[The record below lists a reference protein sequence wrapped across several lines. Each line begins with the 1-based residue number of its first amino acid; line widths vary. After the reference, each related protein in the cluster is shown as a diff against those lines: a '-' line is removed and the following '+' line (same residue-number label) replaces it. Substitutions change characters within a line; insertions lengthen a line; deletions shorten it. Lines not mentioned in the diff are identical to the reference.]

1 MAKDFSKMSSD
12 IMKYIGGVDNVIDIA
27 HCATRLRFRLKDVD
41 VVNRT
46 MLEQT
51 EGVIK
56 TLESGGQFQ
65 IVIGNKVSLV
75 YEEILKNNKNLTLGQ
90 EDNNS
95 ENNKNVFDAFIAT
108 VAAIFT
114 PVLMVMCGSGVLK
127 GILAIAVSAGMS
139 TDSGTYIVLYA
150 AADAFFVFMPFLLA
164 FSSAKRFGANQ
175 FLAVTLAGSLVY
187 PNIITAINNEVALT
201 FLGIPLVL
209 LNYHSTVLPII
220 VAVFVLSKLEKILK
234 RIIPEAVYSFMMPC
248 IALAVMTPLSLLVIG
263 PVLTTAANGLAA
275 AYEMIA
281 DIPILAGIIVGAFWE
296 VLVIFG
302 VHWTFVPIM
311 LNNVSLYGADSLS
324 SLVAPAIFSQAGAAL
339 GVFLKTKKQDIKSL
353 AGSAALSGIFG
364 ITEPAIY
371 GVTLKY
377 KKPFYAAMLSGAV
390 GAVIAAFSGAAG
402 IGAPIPGLLTLP
414 CWVGNGF
421 IMFLV
426 ACLVAFVGAT
436 ILTYL
441 VGYKDENIVENTV
454 GADETVIKEKDEKE
468 LKKSVQTEKA
478 IYSPLKGKMI
488 PLSEVTDEVFS
499 SGALGQGV
507 AVIPENSEV
516 YAPVDGEV
524 ILVADTKHALAFKSD
539 NGIEVMIHMGLDTVK
554 LDGKYFDIKVKVGE
568 KVKKGNCIAKVDFEK
583 IKEAGYPVV
592 TPVLILNSDDF
603 TEIQAESP
611 KSVTERNIL
620 LTCKL

>member
-27 HCATRLRFRLKDVD
+27 HCATRLRFRLKNSDI
-41 VVNRT
+41 VNRA

-90 EDNNS
+90 EDKYS
-95 ENNKNVFDAFIAT
+95 EKNKNVFDAFIAT

-187 PNIITAINNEVALT
+187 PNIITAINNEVTLT

-220 VAVFVLSKLEKILK
+220 VAVFVLSKLEKMLK

-263 PVLTTAANGLAA
+263 PVLTTAANGLAT

-311 LNNVSLYGADSLS
+311 LNNVSLYGADTLS

-339 GVFLKTKKQDIKSL
+339 GVFLKTKKQDVKSL
-353 AGSAALSGIFG
+353 AGSAALSGVFG

-390 GAVIAAFSGAAG
+390 GAVIAAFSKAAG

-436 ILTYL
+436 VLTYL
-441 VGYKDENIVENTV
+441 IGYKDENIVNDSSTNAEEIMIN
-454 GADETVIKEKDEKE
+454 KKE
-468 LKKSVQTEKA
+468 LNKSIQTEKT
-478 IYSPLKGKMI
+478 IYSPLRGKMI
-488 PLSEVTDEVFS
+488 PLNEVADEVFS

-507 AVIPENSEV
+507 AVIPETSEV

-524 ILVADTKHALAFKSD
+524 VLVADTKHALAFNSN
-539 NGIEVMIHMGLDTVK
+539 NGMEVMIHMGLDTVK

-568 KVKKGNCIAKVDFEK
+568 KVKKGDLIARVDFEK
-583 IKEAGYPVV
+583 IKEEGYPIV
-592 TPVLILNSDDF
+592 TPVLVLNSDSF

-611 KSVTERNIL
+611 KFVTEKDKL
-620 LTCKL
+620 LTCK

>member
-27 HCATRLRFRLKDVD
+27 HCATRLRFRLKNSDI
-41 VVNRT
+41 VNRA

-90 EDNNS
+90 EDKDS
-95 ENNKNVFDAFIAT
+95 EKNKNVFDAFIAT

-187 PNIITAINNEVALT
+187 PNIITAINNEVTLT

-220 VAVFVLSKLEKILK
+220 VAVFVLSKLEKMLK

-263 PVLTTAANGLAA
+263 PVLTTAANGLAT

-311 LNNVSLYGADSLS
+311 LNNVSLYGADTLS

-339 GVFLKTKKQDIKSL
+339 GVFLKTKKQDVKSL
-353 AGSAALSGIFG
+353 AGSAALSGVFG

-390 GAVIAAFSGAAG
+390 GAVIAAFSKAAG

-436 ILTYL
+436 VLTYL
-441 VGYKDENIVENTV
+441 IGYKDENIVNDSSTNAEEIMIN
-454 GADETVIKEKDEKE
+454 KKE
-468 LKKSVQTEKA
+468 LNKSIQTEKT
-478 IYSPLKGKMI
+478 IYSPLRGKMI
-488 PLSEVTDEVFS
+488 PLNEVADEVFS

-507 AVIPENSEV
+507 AVIPETSEV

-524 ILVADTKHALAFKSD
+524 VLVADTKHALAFNSN
-539 NGIEVMIHMGLDTVK
+539 NGMEVMIHMGLDTVK

-568 KVKKGNCIAKVDFEK
+568 KVKKGDLIARVDFEK
-583 IKEAGYPVV
+583 IKEEGYPIV
-592 TPVLILNSDDF
+592 TPVLVLNSDSF

-611 KSVTERNIL
+611 KFVTEKDKL
-620 LTCKL
+620 LTCK

>member
-27 HCATRLRFRLKDVD
+27 HCATRLRFRLKNSDI
-41 VVNRT
+41 VNRA

-90 EDNNS
+90 EDKDS
-95 ENNKNVFDAFIAT
+95 EKNKNVFDAFIAT

-220 VAVFVLSKLEKILK
+220 VAVFVLSKLEKMLK

-263 PVLTTAANGLAA
+263 PVLTTVANGLAT

-311 LNNVSLYGADSLS
+311 LNNVSLYGADTLS

-339 GVFLKTKKQDIKSL
+339 GVFLKTKKQDVKSL
-353 AGSAALSGIFG
+353 AGSAALSGVFG

-390 GAVIAAFSGAAG
+390 GAVIAAFSKAAG

-436 ILTYL
+436 VLTYL
-441 VGYKDENIVENTV
+441 IGYKDENIVNDSSTNAEEIMIN
-454 GADETVIKEKDEKE
+454 KKE
-468 LKKSVQTEKA
+468 LNKSIQTEKT
-478 IYSPLKGKMI
+478 IYSPLRGKMI
-488 PLSEVTDEVFS
+488 PLNEVADEVFS

-507 AVIPENSEV
+507 AVIPETSEV

-524 ILVADTKHALAFKSD
+524 VLVADTKHALAFNSN
-539 NGIEVMIHMGLDTVK
+539 NGMEVMIHMGLDTVK

-568 KVKKGNCIAKVDFEK
+568 KVKKGDLIARVDFEK
-583 IKEAGYPVV
+583 IKEEGYPIV
-592 TPVLILNSDDF
+592 TPVLVLNSDSF

-611 KSVTERNIL
+611 KFVTEKDKL
-620 LTCKL
+620 LTCK

>member
-27 HCATRLRFRLKDVD
+27 HCATRLRFRLKNSDI
-41 VVNRT
+41 VNRT

-90 EDNNS
+90 EDKDS
-95 ENNKNVFDAFIAT
+95 EKNKNVFDAFIAT

-187 PNIITAINNEVALT
+187 PNIITAINNEVTLT

-220 VAVFVLSKLEKILK
+220 VAVFVLSKLEKMLK

-263 PVLTTAANGLAA
+263 PVLTTAANGLAT

-281 DIPILAGIIVGAFWE
+281 DIPILAGIIVGEFWE

-311 LNNVSLYGADSLS
+311 LNNVSLYGADTLS

-339 GVFLKTKKQDIKSL
+339 GVFLKTKKQDVKSL
-353 AGSAALSGIFG
+353 AGSAALSGVFG

-390 GAVIAAFSGAAG
+390 GAVIAAFSKAAG

-436 ILTYL
+436 VLTYL
-441 VGYKDENIVENTV
+441 IGYKDENIVNDSSTNAEEIMIN
-454 GADETVIKEKDEKE
+454 KKE
-468 LKKSVQTEKA
+468 LNKSIQTEKT
-478 IYSPLKGKMI
+478 IYSPLRGKMI
-488 PLSEVTDEVFS
+488 PLNEVADEVFS

-507 AVIPENSEV
+507 AVIPETSEV
-516 YAPVDGEV
+516 YAPVDGEIV
-524 ILVADTKHALAFKSD
+524 LVADTKHALAFNSN
-539 NGIEVMIHMGLDTVK
+539 NGMEVMIHMGLDTVK

-568 KVKKGNCIAKVDFEK
+568 KVKKGDLIARVDFEK
-583 IKEAGYPVV
+583 IKEEGYPIV
-592 TPVLILNSDDF
+592 TPVLVLNSDSF

-611 KSVTERNIL
+611 KFVTEKDKL
-620 LTCKL
+620 LTCK

>member
-12 IMKYIGGVDNVIDIA
+12 IMKYIGGADNVIDIA
-27 HCATRLRFRLKDVD
+27 HCATRLRFRLKNSDI
-41 VVNRT
+41 VNRT

-90 EDNNS
+90 EDKDS
-95 ENNKNVFDAFIAT
+95 EKNKNVFDAFIAT

-187 PNIITAINNEVALT
+187 PNIITAINNEVTLT

-220 VAVFVLSKLEKILK
+220 VAVFVLSKLEKMLK

-263 PVLTTAANGLAA
+263 PVLTTAANGLAT

-311 LNNVSLYGADSLS
+311 LNNVSLYGADTLS

-339 GVFLKTKKQDIKSL
+339 GVFLKTKKQDVKSL
-353 AGSAALSGIFG
+353 AGSAALSGVFG

-377 KKPFYAAMLSGAV
+377 KKPL
-390 GAVIAAFSGAAG
+390 
-402 IGAPIPGLLTLP
+402 
-414 CWVGNGF
+414 
-421 IMFLV
+421 
-426 ACLVAFVGAT
+426 
-436 ILTYL
+436 
-441 VGYKDENIVENTV
+441 DR
-454 GADETVIKEKDEKE
+454 
-468 LKKSVQTEKA
+468 KSV
-478 IYSPLKGKMI
+478 
-488 PLSEVTDEVFS
+488 V
-499 SGALGQGV
+499 
-507 AVIPENSEV
+507 
-516 YAPVDGEV
+516 
-524 ILVADTKHALAFKSD
+524 
-539 NGIEVMIHMGLDTVK
+539 
-554 LDGKYFDIKVKVGE
+554 
-568 KVKKGNCIAKVDFEK
+568 
-583 IKEAGYPVV
+583 
-592 TPVLILNSDDF
+592 
-603 TEIQAESP
+603 
-611 KSVTERNIL
+611 
-620 LTCKL
+620 

>member
-12 IMKYIGGVDNVIDIA
+12 IMKYIRGVDNVRDIA
-27 HCATRLRFRLKDVD
+27 HCATRLRFRLKNSDI
-41 VVNRT
+41 VNRT

-90 EDNNS
+90 EDKDS
-95 ENNKNVFDAFIAT
+95 EKNKNVFDAFIAT

-187 PNIITAINNEVALT
+187 PNIITAINNEVTLT

-220 VAVFVLSKLEKILK
+220 VAVFVLSKLEKMLK

-263 PVLTTAANGLAA
+263 PVLTTAANGLAT

-311 LNNVSLYGADSLS
+311 LNNVSLYGADTLS

-339 GVFLKTKKQDIKSL
+339 GVFLKTKKQDVKSL
-353 AGSAALSGIFG
+353 AGSAALSGVFG

-390 GAVIAAFSGAAG
+390 GAVIAAFSKAAG

-436 ILTYL
+436 VLTYL
-441 VGYKDENIVENTV
+441 IGYKDENIVNDSSTNAEEIMIN
-454 GADETVIKEKDEKE
+454 KKE
-468 LKKSVQTEKA
+468 LNKSIQTEKT
-478 IYSPLKGKMI
+478 IYSPLRGKMI
-488 PLSEVTDEVFS
+488 PLNEVADEVFS

-507 AVIPENSEV
+507 AVIPETSEV

-524 ILVADTKHALAFKSD
+524 VLVADTKHALAFNSN
-539 NGIEVMIHMGLDTVK
+539 NGMEVMIHMGLDTVK

-568 KVKKGNCIAKVDFEK
+568 KVKKGDLIARVDFEK
-583 IKEAGYPVV
+583 IKEEGYPIV
-592 TPVLILNSDDF
+592 TPVLVLNSDSF

-611 KSVTERNIL
+611 KFVTEKDKL
-620 LTCKL
+620 LTCK

>member
-1 MAKDFSKMSSD
+1 MAKDLSKMASE
-12 IMKYIGGVDNVIDIA
+12 IMKYIGGPDNVIDVA
-27 HCATRLRFRLKDVD
+27 HCATRLRFRLKNTDMVD
-41 VVNRT
+41 SVQ
-46 MLEQT
+46 LERT

-75 YEEILKNNKNLTLGQ
+75 YEEILKSHKNLATGQ
-90 EDNNS
+90 ENTGS
-95 ENNKNVFDAFIAT
+95 EEHKNIFDAFIAT

-127 GILAIAVSAGMS
+127 GILAIAVSVGMS
-139 TDSGTYIVLYA
+139 TDSGTYLVLYA

-187 PNIITAINNEVALT
+187 PNLITAIGSGAELT

-209 LNYHSTVLPII
+209 LNYHGTVLPVII
-220 VAVFVLSKLEKILK
+220 SVFVLSKVEKLLK

-248 IALAVMTPLSLLVIG
+248 VALVIMTPLSLLVIG
-263 PVLTTAANGLAA
+263 PVLTTVANGLAA

-281 DIPILAGIIVGAFWE
+281 DVPVVAGIIVGAFWE
-296 VLVIFG
+296 VLVVFG

-339 GVFLKTKKQDIKSL
+339 GVFLKTRKQEVKSV
-353 AGSAALSGIFG
+353 AGPAALSGIFG

-377 KKPFYAAMLSGAV
+377 KKPFYMAMFSGAV

-414 CWVGNGF
+414 CWAGKGF
-421 IMFLV
+421 VMFLV
-426 ACLVAFVGAT
+426 ACLVAFVGAA
-436 ILTYL
+436 ILTWTI
-441 VGYKDENIVENTV
+441 GYKDEDPAEETSTEQTV
-454 GADETVIKEKDEKE
+454 GEKEVVASPLTGKVVPLTEVKDEAFSGE
-468 LKKSVQTEKA
+468 L
-478 IYSPLKGKMI
+478 LGK
-488 PLSEVTDEVFS
+488 
-499 SGALGQGV
+499 GV
-507 AVIPENSEV
+507 AIDPTEGTVV
-516 YAPVDGEV
+516 APCDGTV
-524 ILVADTKHALAFKSD
+524 TVLFPTKHAI
-539 NGIEVMIHMGLDTVK
+539 GIVTEHGAKLLIHLGLDTVK
-554 LDGKYFDIKVKVGE
+554 LEGEYFTAHIAQGD
-568 KVKKGNCIAKVDFEK
+568 KVKKGQLMVTVDLEAVK
-583 IKEAGYPVV
+583 AAGYSMV
-592 TPVLILNSDDF
+592 TPIIVTNTPDYLDIVAMSS
-603 TEIQAESP
+603 T
-611 KSVTERNIL
+611 SVNKEEEL
-620 LTCKL
+620 LTLIN

>member
-27 HCATRLRFRLKDVD
+27 HCATRLRFRLKNSDI
-41 VVNRT
+41 VNRA

-90 EDNNS
+90 EDKDS
-95 ENNKNVFDAFIAT
+95 EKNKNVFDAFIAT

-187 PNIITAINNEVALT
+187 PNIITAINNEVTLT

-220 VAVFVLSKLEKILK
+220 VAVFVLSKLEKMLK

-263 PVLTTAANGLAA
+263 PVLTTAANGLAT

-311 LNNVSLYGADSLS
+311 LNNVSLYGADTLS

-339 GVFLKTKKQDIKSL
+339 GVFLKTKKQDVKSL
-353 AGSAALSGIFG
+353 AGSAALSGVFG

-390 GAVIAAFSGAAG
+390 GAVIAAFSKAAG

-436 ILTYL
+436 VLTYL
-441 VGYKDENIVENTV
+441 IGYKDENIVDDSSANAE
-454 GADETVIKEKDEKE
+454 ETMINKKE
-468 LKKSVQTEKA
+468 LNESIQTEKT
-478 IYSPLKGKMI
+478 IYSPLRGKMI
-488 PLSEVTDEVFS
+488 PLNEVADEVFS

-507 AVIPENSEV
+507 AVIPETSEV

-524 ILVADTKHALAFKSD
+524 VLVADTKHALAFNSN
-539 NGIEVMIHMGLDTVK
+539 NGMEVMIHMGLDTVK

-568 KVKKGNCIAKVDFEK
+568 KMKNVYLKSGYGYAVRYFGIVKLGFISRSFQIC
-583 IKEAGYPVV
+583 VV
-592 TPVLILNSDDF
+592 RKFLELIH
-603 TEIQAESP
+603 T
-611 KSVTERNIL
+611 V
-620 LTCKL
+620 

>member
-27 HCATRLRFRLKDVD
+27 HCATRLRFRLKNSDI
-41 VVNRT
+41 VNRT

-90 EDNNS
+90 EDKDS
-95 ENNKNVFDAFIAT
+95 EKNKNVFDAFIAT

-187 PNIITAINNEVALT
+187 PNIITAINNEVTLT

-220 VAVFVLSKLEKILK
+220 VAVFVLSKLEKMLK

-263 PVLTTAANGLAA
+263 PVLTTAANGLAT

-311 LNNVSLYGADSLS
+311 LNNVSLYGADTLS

-339 GVFLKTKKQDIKSL
+339 GVFLKTKKQDVKSL
-353 AGSAALSGIFG
+353 AGSAALSGVFG

-390 GAVIAAFSGAAG
+390 GAVIAAFSKAAG

-436 ILTYL
+436 VLTYL
-441 VGYKDENIVENTV
+441 IGYKDENIVNDSSTNAEEIMIN
-454 GADETVIKEKDEKE
+454 KKE
-468 LKKSVQTEKA
+468 LNKSIQTEKT
-478 IYSPLKGKMI
+478 IYSPLRGKMI
-488 PLSEVTDEVFS
+488 PLNEVADEVFS

-507 AVIPENSEV
+507 AVIPETSEV

-524 ILVADTKHALAFKSD
+524 VLVADTKHALAFNSN
-539 NGIEVMIHMGLDTVK
+539 NGMEVMIHMGLDTVK

-568 KVKKGNCIAKVDFEK
+568 KVKKGDLIADR
-583 IKEAGYPVV
+583 
-592 TPVLILNSDDF
+592 
-603 TEIQAESP
+603 
-611 KSVTERNIL
+611 KSVV
-620 LTCKL
+620 

>member
-41 VVNRT
+41 TVNRT

-90 EDNNS
+90 EDKDS
-95 ENNKNVFDAFIAT
+95 EKNKNVFDAFIAT

-234 RIIPEAVYSFMMPC
+234 KIIPEAVYSFMMPC

-263 PVLTTAANGLAA
+263 PVLTTVANGLAA

-311 LNNVSLYGADSLS
+311 LNNVSLYGADTLS

-339 GVFLKTKKQDIKSL
+339 GVFLKTKKQDVKSL
-353 AGSAALSGIFG
+353 AGSAALSGVFG

-390 GAVIAAFSGAAG
+390 GAVIAAFSKAAG

-436 ILTYL
+436 VLTYL
-441 VGYKDENIVENTV
+441 IGYKDENIVDDSSANAE
-454 GADETVIKEKDEKE
+454 ETMINKKE
-468 LKKSVQTEKA
+468 LNESIQTEKT
-478 IYSPLKGKMI
+478 IYSPLRGKMI
-488 PLSEVTDEVFS
+488 PLNEVADEVFS

-524 ILVADTKHALAFKSD
+524 VLVADTKHALAFKSE

-611 KSVTERNIL
+611 KSVTEKDKL
-620 LTCKL
+620 LTCK

>member
-1 MAKDFSKMSSD
+1 MAKDFSKMASE
-12 IMKYIGGVDNVIDIA
+12 IMKYIGGPDNVIDVA
-27 HCATRLRFRLKDVD
+27 HCATRLRFRLKNTDMVD
-41 VVNRT
+41 SVQ
-46 MLEQT
+46 LERT

-75 YEEILKNNKNLTLGQ
+75 YEEILKSHKNLATGQ
-90 EDNNS
+90 ENTGS
-95 ENNKNVFDAFIAT
+95 EEHKNIFDAFIAT

-127 GILAIAVSAGMS
+127 GILAIAVSVGMS
-139 TDSGTYIVLYA
+139 TDSGTYLVLYA

-187 PNIITAINNEVALT
+187 PNLITAIGSGAELT
-201 FLGIPLVL
+201 FMGIPLVL
-209 LNYHSTVLPII
+209 LNYHGTVLPVII
-220 VAVFVLSKLEKILK
+220 SVFVLSKVEKLLK

-248 IALAVMTPLSLLVIG
+248 VALVIMTPLSLLVIG

-281 DIPILAGIIVGAFWE
+281 DVPVVAGIIVGAFWE

-324 SLVAPAIFSQAGAAL
+324 SLVAPAIFSQAGAAF
-339 GVFLKTKKQDIKSL
+339 GVFLKTRKQEVKSV
-353 AGSAALSGIFG
+353 AGPAALSGIFG

-377 KKPFYAAMLSGAV
+377 KKPFYMAMFSGAV

-414 CWVGNGF
+414 CWAGKGF
-421 IMFLV
+421 VMFLV
-426 ACLVAFVGAT
+426 ACLVAFVGAA
-436 ILTYL
+436 ILTWTI
-441 VGYKDENIVENTV
+441 GYKDEDPAEKTSTEQTV
-454 GADETVIKEKDEKE
+454 GEKD
-468 LKKSVQTEKA
+468 V
-478 IYSPLKGKMI
+478 YSPLKGKMI
-488 PLSEVTDEVFS
+488 LLGEVEDEVFS

-507 AVIPENSEV
+507 AVIPEAPEV

-524 ILVADTKHALAFKSD
+524 VMVADTKHAVGFASND
-539 NGIEVMIHMGLDTVK
+539 GVEVMIHMGLDTVK
-554 LDGKYFDIKVKVGE
+554 LEGKYFDIKVKQGD
-568 KVKKGNCIAKVDFEK
+568 KVKRGDLIAIVDFQK
-583 IKEAGYPVV
+583 IKEAGYTVV
-592 TPVLILNSDDF
+592 TPVLILNSDSF
-603 TEIQAESP
+603 TEVKEEIP
-611 KSVTERNIL
+611 KLVTEKDKIGRAHV
-620 LTCKL
+620 

>member
-41 VVNRT
+41 AVNRT

-90 EDNNS
+90 EDKDS
-95 ENNKNVFDAFIAT
+95 EKNKNVFDAFIAT

-234 RIIPEAVYSFMMPC
+234 KIIPEAVYSFMMPC

-263 PVLTTAANGLAA
+263 PVLTTVANGLAA

-311 LNNVSLYGADSLS
+311 LNNVSLYGADTLS

-339 GVFLKTKKQDIKSL
+339 GVFLKTKKQDVKSL
-353 AGSAALSGIFG
+353 AGSAALSGVFG

-390 GAVIAAFSGAAG
+390 GAVIAAFSKAAG

-436 ILTYL
+436 VLTYL
-441 VGYKDENIVENTV
+441 IGYKDENIVNDSSTNAEEIMIN
-454 GADETVIKEKDEKE
+454 KKE
-468 LKKSVQTEKA
+468 LNKSIQTEKT
-478 IYSPLKGKMI
+478 IYSPLRGKMI
-488 PLSEVTDEVFS
+488 PLNEVADEVFS

-507 AVIPENSEV
+507 AVIPETSEV

-524 ILVADTKHALAFKSD
+524 VLVADTKHALAFNSN
-539 NGIEVMIHMGLDTVK
+539 NGMEVMIHMGLDTVK

-568 KVKKGNCIAKVDFEK
+568 KVKKGDLIARVDFEK
-583 IKEAGYPVV
+583 IKEEGYPIV
-592 TPVLILNSDDF
+592 TPVLVLNSDSF

-611 KSVTERNIL
+611 KFVTEKDKL
-620 LTCKL
+620 LTCK

>member
-12 IMKYIGGVDNVIDIA
+12 IMKYIGGADNVIDIA
-27 HCATRLRFRLKDVD
+27 HCATRLRFRLKNSDI
-41 VVNRT
+41 VNRT

-90 EDNNS
+90 EDKDS
-95 ENNKNVFDAFIAT
+95 EKNKNVFDAFIAT

-187 PNIITAINNEVALT
+187 PNIITAINNEVTLT

-220 VAVFVLSKLEKILK
+220 VAVFVLSKLEKMLK

-263 PVLTTAANGLAA
+263 PVLTTAANGLAT

-311 LNNVSLYGADSLS
+311 LNNVSLYGADTLS

-339 GVFLKTKKQDIKSL
+339 GVFLKTKKQDVKSL
-353 AGSAALSGIFG
+353 AGSAALSGVFG

-390 GAVIAAFSGAAG
+390 GAVIAAFSKAAG

-436 ILTYL
+436 VLTYL
-441 VGYKDENIVENTV
+441 IGYKDENIVNDSSTNAEEIMIN
-454 GADETVIKEKDEKE
+454 KKE
-468 LKKSVQTEKA
+468 LNKSIQTEKT
-478 IYSPLKGKMI
+478 IYSPLRGKMI
-488 PLSEVTDEVFS
+488 PLNEVADEVFS

-507 AVIPENSEV
+507 AVIPETSEV

-524 ILVADTKHALAFKSD
+524 VLVADTKHALAFNSN
-539 NGIEVMIHMGLDTVK
+539 NGMEVMIHMGLDTVK

-568 KVKKGNCIAKVDFEK
+568 KVKKGDLIARVDFEK
-583 IKEAGYPVV
+583 IKEEGYPIV
-592 TPVLILNSDDF
+592 TPVLVLNSDSF

-611 KSVTERNIL
+611 KFVTEKDKL
-620 LTCKL
+620 LTCK

>member
-27 HCATRLRFRLKDVD
+27 HCATRLRFRLKNSDI
-41 VVNRT
+41 VNRA

-90 EDNNS
+90 EDKDS
-95 ENNKNVFDAFIAT
+95 EKNKNVFDAFIAT

-220 VAVFVLSKLEKILK
+220 VAVFVLSKLEKMLK

-311 LNNVSLYGADSLS
+311 LNNVSLYGADTLS

-339 GVFLKTKKQDIKSL
+339 GVFLKTKKQDVKSL
-353 AGSAALSGIFG
+353 AGSAALSGVFG

-390 GAVIAAFSGAAG
+390 GAVIAAFSKAAG

-436 ILTYL
+436 VLTYL
-441 VGYKDENIVENTV
+441 IGYKDENIVNDSSTNAEEIMIN
-454 GADETVIKEKDEKE
+454 KKE
-468 LKKSVQTEKA
+468 LNKSIQTEKT
-478 IYSPLKGKMI
+478 IYSPLRGKMI
-488 PLSEVTDEVFS
+488 PLNEVADEVFS

-507 AVIPENSEV
+507 AVIPETSEV

-524 ILVADTKHALAFKSD
+524 VLVADTKHALAFNSN
-539 NGIEVMIHMGLDTVK
+539 NGMEVMIHMGLDTVK

-568 KVKKGNCIAKVDFEK
+568 KVKKGDLIARVDFEK
-583 IKEAGYPVV
+583 IKEEGYPIV
-592 TPVLILNSDDF
+592 TPVLVLNSDSF

-611 KSVTERNIL
+611 KFVTEKDKL
-620 LTCKL
+620 LTCK

>member
-27 HCATRLRFRLKDVD
+27 HCATRLRFRLKNSDI
-41 VVNRT
+41 VNRT

-90 EDNNS
+90 EDKDS
-95 ENNKNVFDAFIAT
+95 EKNKNVFDAFIAT

-187 PNIITAINNEVALT
+187 PNIITAINNEVTLT

-220 VAVFVLSKLEKILK
+220 VAVFVLSKLEKMLK

-263 PVLTTAANGLAA
+263 PVLTTAANGLAT

-311 LNNVSLYGADSLS
+311 LNNVSLYGADTLS

-339 GVFLKTKKQDIKSL
+339 GVFLKTKKQDVKSL
-353 AGSAALSGIFG
+353 AGSAALSGVFG

-390 GAVIAAFSGAAG
+390 GAVIAAFSKAAG

-436 ILTYL
+436 VLTYL
-441 VGYKDENIVENTV
+441 IGYKDENIVNDSSTNAEEIMIN
-454 GADETVIKEKDEKE
+454 KKE
-468 LKKSVQTEKA
+468 LNKSIQTEKT
-478 IYSPLKGKMI
+478 IYSPLRGKMI
-488 PLSEVTDEVFS
+488 PLNEVADEVFS

-507 AVIPENSEV
+507 AVIPETSEV
-516 YAPVDGEV
+516 YAPVDGEIV
-524 ILVADTKHALAFKSD
+524 LVADTKHALAFNSN
-539 NGIEVMIHMGLDTVK
+539 NGMEVMIHMGLDTVK

-568 KVKKGNCIAKVDFEK
+568 KVKKGDLIARVDFEK
-583 IKEAGYPVV
+583 IKEEGYPIV
-592 TPVLILNSDDF
+592 TPVLVLNSDSF

-611 KSVTERNIL
+611 KFVTEKDKL
-620 LTCKL
+620 LTCK

>member
-27 HCATRLRFRLKDVD
+27 HCATRLRFRLKNSDI
-41 VVNRT
+41 VNRA

-56 TLESGGQFQ
+56 TMESGGQFQ

-90 EDNNS
+90 EDKDS
-95 ENNKNVFDAFIAT
+95 EKNKNVFDAFIAT

-187 PNIITAINNEVALT
+187 PNIITAINNEVTLT

-220 VAVFVLSKLEKILK
+220 VAVFVLSKLEKMLK

-263 PVLTTAANGLAA
+263 PVLTTAANGLAT

-311 LNNVSLYGADSLS
+311 LNNVSLYGADTLS

-339 GVFLKTKKQDIKSL
+339 GVFLKTKKQDVKSL
-353 AGSAALSGIFG
+353 AGSAALSGVFG

-390 GAVIAAFSGAAG
+390 GAVIAAFSKAAG

-436 ILTYL
+436 VLTYL
-441 VGYKDENIVENTV
+441 IGYKDENIVNDSSTNAEEIMIN
-454 GADETVIKEKDEKE
+454 KKE
-468 LKKSVQTEKA
+468 LNKSIQTEKT
-478 IYSPLKGKMI
+478 IYSPLRGKMI
-488 PLSEVTDEVFS
+488 PLNEVADEVFS

-507 AVIPENSEV
+507 AVIPETSEV

-524 ILVADTKHALAFKSD
+524 VLVADTKHALAFNSN
-539 NGIEVMIHMGLDTVK
+539 NGMEVMIHMGLDTVK

-568 KVKKGNCIAKVDFEK
+568 KVKKGDLIARVDFEK
-583 IKEAGYPVV
+583 IKEEGYPIV
-592 TPVLILNSDDF
+592 TPVLVLNSDSF

-611 KSVTERNIL
+611 KFVTEKDKL
-620 LTCKL
+620 LTCK

>member
-1 MAKDFSKMSSD
+1 
-12 IMKYIGGVDNVIDIA
+12 
-27 HCATRLRFRLKDVD
+27 
-41 VVNRT
+41 

-90 EDNNS
+90 EDKDS
-95 ENNKNVFDAFIAT
+95 EKNKNVFDAFIAT

-187 PNIITAINNEVALT
+187 PNIITAINNEVTLT

-220 VAVFVLSKLEKILK
+220 VAVFVLSKLEKMLK

-263 PVLTTAANGLAA
+263 PVLTTAANGLAT

-311 LNNVSLYGADSLS
+311 LNNVSLYGADTLS

-339 GVFLKTKKQDIKSL
+339 GVFLKTKKQDVKSL
-353 AGSAALSGIFG
+353 AGSAALSGVFG

-390 GAVIAAFSGAAG
+390 GAVIAAFSKAAG

-436 ILTYL
+436 VLTYL
-441 VGYKDENIVENTV
+441 IGYKDENIVNDSSTNAEEIMIN
-454 GADETVIKEKDEKE
+454 KKE
-468 LKKSVQTEKA
+468 LNKSIQTEKT
-478 IYSPLKGKMI
+478 IYSPLRGKMI
-488 PLSEVTDEVFS
+488 PLNEVADEVFS

-507 AVIPENSEV
+507 AVIPETSEV

-524 ILVADTKHALAFKSD
+524 VLVADTKHALAFNSN
-539 NGIEVMIHMGLDTVK
+539 NGMEVMIHMGLDTVK

-568 KVKKGNCIAKVDFEK
+568 KVKKGDLIARVDFEK
-583 IKEAGYPVV
+583 IKEEGYPIV
-592 TPVLILNSDDF
+592 TPVLVLNSDSF

-611 KSVTERNIL
+611 KFVTEKDKL
-620 LTCKL
+620 LTCK

>member
-27 HCATRLRFRLKDVD
+27 HCATRLRFRLKNSDI
-41 VVNRT
+41 VNRA

-90 EDNNS
+90 EDKDS
-95 ENNKNVFDAFIAT
+95 EKNKNVFDAFIAT

-187 PNIITAINNEVALT
+187 PNIITAINNEVTLT

-220 VAVFVLSKLEKILK
+220 VAVFVLSKLEKMLK

-263 PVLTTAANGLAA
+263 PVLTTAANGLAT

-311 LNNVSLYGADSLS
+311 LNNVSLYGADTLS

-339 GVFLKTKKQDIKSL
+339 GVFLKTKKQDVKSL
-353 AGSAALSGIFG
+353 AGSAALSGVFG

-390 GAVIAAFSGAAG
+390 GAVIAAFSKAAG

-436 ILTYL
+436 VLTYL
-441 VGYKDENIVENTV
+441 IGYKDENIVNDSSTNAEEIMIN
-454 GADETVIKEKDEKE
+454 KEE
-468 LKKSVQTEKA
+468 LNKSIQTEKT
-478 IYSPLKGKMI
+478 IYSPLRGKMI
-488 PLSEVTDEVFS
+488 PLNEVADEVFS

-507 AVIPENSEV
+507 AVIPETSEV

-524 ILVADTKHALAFKSD
+524 VLVADTKHALAFNSN
-539 NGIEVMIHMGLDTVK
+539 NGMEVMIHMGLDTVK

-568 KVKKGNCIAKVDFEK
+568 KVKKGDLIARVDFEK
-583 IKEAGYPVV
+583 IKEEGYPIV
-592 TPVLILNSDDF
+592 TPVLVLNSDSF

-611 KSVTERNIL
+611 KFVTEKDKL
-620 LTCKL
+620 LTCK

>member
-1 MAKDFSKMSSD
+1 M
-12 IMKYIGGVDNVIDIA
+12 
-27 HCATRLRFRLKDVD
+27 
-41 VVNRT
+41 
-46 MLEQT
+46 
-51 EGVIK
+51 
-56 TLESGGQFQ
+56 
-65 IVIGNKVSLV
+65 V

-90 EDNNS
+90 EDKDS
-95 ENNKNVFDAFIAT
+95 EKNKNVFDAFIAT

-187 PNIITAINNEVALT
+187 PNIITAINNEVTLT

-220 VAVFVLSKLEKILK
+220 VAVFVLSKLEKMLK

-263 PVLTTAANGLAA
+263 PVLTTAANGLAT

-311 LNNVSLYGADSLS
+311 LNNVSLYGADTLS

-339 GVFLKTKKQDIKSL
+339 GVFLKTKKQDVKSL
-353 AGSAALSGIFG
+353 AGSAALSGVFG

-390 GAVIAAFSGAAG
+390 GAVIAAFSKAAG

-436 ILTYL
+436 VLTYL
-441 VGYKDENIVENTV
+441 IGYKDENIVNDSSTNAEEIMIN
-454 GADETVIKEKDEKE
+454 KKE
-468 LKKSVQTEKA
+468 LNKSIQTEKT
-478 IYSPLKGKMI
+478 IYSPLRGKMI
-488 PLSEVTDEVFS
+488 PLNEVADEVFS

-507 AVIPENSEV
+507 AVIPETSEV

-524 ILVADTKHALAFKSD
+524 VLVADTKHALAFNSN
-539 NGIEVMIHMGLDTVK
+539 NGMEVMIHMGLDTVK

-568 KVKKGNCIAKVDFEK
+568 KVKKGDLIARVDFEK
-583 IKEAGYPVV
+583 IKEEGYPIV
-592 TPVLILNSDDF
+592 TPVLVLNSDSF

-611 KSVTERNIL
+611 KFVTEKDKL
-620 LTCKL
+620 LTCK

>member
-27 HCATRLRFRLKDVD
+27 HCATRLRFRLKNSDI
-41 VVNRT
+41 VNRA

-90 EDNNS
+90 EDKDS
-95 ENNKNVFDAFIAT
+95 EKNKNVFDAFIAT

-187 PNIITAINNEVALT
+187 PNIITAINNEVTLT

-220 VAVFVLSKLEKILK
+220 VAVFVLSKLEKMLK

-263 PVLTTAANGLAA
+263 PVLTTAANGLAT

-311 LNNVSLYGADSLS
+311 LNNVSLYGADTLS

-339 GVFLKTKKQDIKSL
+339 GVFLKTKKQDVKSL
-353 AGSAALSGIFG
+353 AGSAALSGVFG

-390 GAVIAAFSGAAG
+390 GAVIAAFSKAAG

-436 ILTYL
+436 VLTYL
-441 VGYKDENIVENTV
+441 IGYKDENIVDDSSANAE
-454 GADETVIKEKDEKE
+454 ETMINKKE
-468 LKKSVQTEKA
+468 LNESIQTEKT
-478 IYSPLKGKMI
+478 IYSPLRGKMI
-488 PLSEVTDEVFS
+488 PLNEVADEVFS

-507 AVIPENSEV
+507 AVIPETSEV

-524 ILVADTKHALAFKSD
+524 VLVADTKHALAFNSN
-539 NGIEVMIHMGLDTVK
+539 NGMEVMIHMGLDTVK

-568 KVKKGNCIAKVDFEK
+568 KVKKGDLIARVDFEK
-583 IKEAGYPVV
+583 IKEEGYPIV
-592 TPVLILNSDDF
+592 TPVLVLNSDSF

-611 KSVTERNIL
+611 KFVTEKDKL
-620 LTCKL
+620 LTCK

>member
-12 IMKYIGGVDNVIDIA
+12 IMKYIGGADNVIDIA
-27 HCATRLRFRLKDVD
+27 HCATRLRFRLKNSDI
-41 VVNRT
+41 VNRT

-75 YEEILKNNKNLTLGQ
+75 YEEILKNNKNLTVEQ
-90 EDNNS
+90 EGKNS
-95 ENNKNVFDAFIAT
+95 GDEKNKNIFDVFIAT

-220 VAVFVLSKLEKILK
+220 VAVFVLSKLEKMLK

-311 LNNVSLYGADSLS
+311 LNNVSLYGADTLS

-339 GVFLKTKKQDIKSL
+339 GVFLKTKKQDVKSL
-353 AGSAALSGIFG
+353 AGSAALSGVFG

-390 GAVIAAFSGAAG
+390 GAVIAAFSKAAG

-436 ILTYL
+436 VLTYL
-441 VGYKDENIVENTV
+441 IGYKDENIVNDSSTNAEEIMIN
-454 GADETVIKEKDEKE
+454 KKE
-468 LKKSVQTEKA
+468 LNKSIQTEKT
-478 IYSPLKGKMI
+478 IYSPLRGKMI
-488 PLSEVTDEVFS
+488 PLNEVADEVFS

-507 AVIPENSEV
+507 AVIPETSEV

-524 ILVADTKHALAFKSD
+524 VLVADTKHALAFNSN
-539 NGIEVMIHMGLDTVK
+539 NGMEVMIHMGLDTVK

-568 KVKKGNCIAKVDFEK
+568 KVKKGDLIARVDFEK
-583 IKEAGYPVV
+583 IKEEGYPIV
-592 TPVLILNSDDF
+592 TPVLVLNSDSF

-611 KSVTERNIL
+611 KFVTEKDKL
-620 LTCKL
+620 LTCK

>member
-27 HCATRLRFRLKDVD
+27 HCATRLRFRLKNSDI
-41 VVNRT
+41 VNRT

-90 EDNNS
+90 EDKDS
-95 ENNKNVFDAFIAT
+95 EKNKNVFDAFIAT

-187 PNIITAINNEVALT
+187 PNIITAINNEVTLT

-220 VAVFVLSKLEKILK
+220 VAVFVLSKLEKMLK

-263 PVLTTAANGLAA
+263 PVLTTAANGLAT

-311 LNNVSLYGADSLS
+311 LNNVSLYGADTLS

-339 GVFLKTKKQDIKSL
+339 GVFLKTKKQDVKSL
-353 AGSAALSGIFG
+353 AGSAALSGVFG

-390 GAVIAAFSGAAG
+390 GAVIAAFSKAAG

-436 ILTYL
+436 VLTYL
-441 VGYKDENIVENTV
+441 IGYKDENIVNDSSTNAEEIMIN
-454 GADETVIKEKDEKE
+454 KKE
-468 LKKSVQTEKA
+468 LNKSIQTEKT
-478 IYSPLKGKMI
+478 IYSPLRGKMI
-488 PLSEVTDEVFS
+488 PLNEVADELFS

-507 AVIPENSEV
+507 AVIPETSEV

-524 ILVADTKHALAFKSD
+524 VLVADTKHALAFNSN
-539 NGIEVMIHMGLDTVK
+539 NGMEVMIHMGLDTVK

-568 KVKKGNCIAKVDFEK
+568 KVKKGDLIARVDFEK
-583 IKEAGYPVV
+583 IKEEGYPIV
-592 TPVLILNSDDF
+592 TPVLVLNSDSF

-611 KSVTERNIL
+611 KFVTEKDKL
-620 LTCKL
+620 LTCK

>member
-27 HCATRLRFRLKDVD
+27 HCATRLRFRLKNSDI
-41 VVNRT
+41 VNRA

-90 EDNNS
+90 EDKDS
-95 ENNKNVFDAFIAT
+95 EKNKNVFDAFIAT

-187 PNIITAINNEVALT
+187 PNIITSINNEVTLT

-220 VAVFVLSKLEKILK
+220 VAVFVLSKLEKMLK

-263 PVLTTAANGLAA
+263 PVLTTAANGLAT

-311 LNNVSLYGADSLS
+311 LNNVSLYGADTLS

-339 GVFLKTKKQDIKSL
+339 GVFLKTKKQDVKSL
-353 AGSAALSGIFG
+353 AGSAALSGVFG

-390 GAVIAAFSGAAG
+390 GAVIAAFSKAAG

-436 ILTYL
+436 VLTYL
-441 VGYKDENIVENTV
+441 IGYKDENIVNDSSTNAEEIMIN
-454 GADETVIKEKDEKE
+454 KKE
-468 LKKSVQTEKA
+468 LNKSIQTEKT
-478 IYSPLKGKMI
+478 IYSPLRGKMI
-488 PLSEVTDEVFS
+488 PLNEVADEVFS

-507 AVIPENSEV
+507 AVIPETSEV

-524 ILVADTKHALAFKSD
+524 VLVADTKHALAFNSN
-539 NGIEVMIHMGLDTVK
+539 NGMEVMIHMGLDTVK

-568 KVKKGNCIAKVDFEK
+568 KVKKGDLIARVDFEK
-583 IKEAGYPVV
+583 IKEEGYPIV
-592 TPVLILNSDDF
+592 TPVLVLNSDSF

-611 KSVTERNIL
+611 KFVTEKDKL
-620 LTCKL
+620 LTCK

>member
-1 MAKDFSKMSSD
+1 M
-12 IMKYIGGVDNVIDIA
+12 
-27 HCATRLRFRLKDVD
+27 
-41 VVNRT
+41 
-46 MLEQT
+46 
-51 EGVIK
+51 
-56 TLESGGQFQ
+56 
-65 IVIGNKVSLV
+65 
-75 YEEILKNNKNLTLGQ
+75 
-90 EDNNS
+90 
-95 ENNKNVFDAFIAT
+95 
-108 VAAIFT
+108 AAIFT

-187 PNIITAINNEVALT
+187 PNIITAINNEVTLT

-220 VAVFVLSKLEKILK
+220 VAVFVLSKLEKMLK

-263 PVLTTAANGLAA
+263 PVLTTAANGLAT

-311 LNNVSLYGADSLS
+311 LNNVSLYGADTLS

-339 GVFLKTKKQDIKSL
+339 GVFLKTKKQDVKSL
-353 AGSAALSGIFG
+353 AGSAALSGVFG

-390 GAVIAAFSGAAG
+390 GAVIAAFSKAAG

-436 ILTYL
+436 VLTYL
-441 VGYKDENIVENTV
+441 IGYKDENIVNDSSTNAEEIMIN
-454 GADETVIKEKDEKE
+454 KKE
-468 LKKSVQTEKA
+468 LNKSIQTEKT
-478 IYSPLKGKMI
+478 IYSPLRGKMI
-488 PLSEVTDEVFS
+488 PLNEVADEVFS

-507 AVIPENSEV
+507 AVIPETSEV

-524 ILVADTKHALAFKSD
+524 VLVADTKHALAFNSN
-539 NGIEVMIHMGLDTVK
+539 NGMEVMIHMGLDTVK

-568 KVKKGNCIAKVDFEK
+568 KVKKGDLIARVDFEK
-583 IKEAGYPVV
+583 IKEEGYPIV
-592 TPVLILNSDDF
+592 TPVLVLNSDSF

-611 KSVTERNIL
+611 KFVTEKDKL
-620 LTCKL
+620 LTCK

>member
-27 HCATRLRFRLKDVD
+27 HCATRLRFRLKNSDI
-41 VVNRT
+41 VNRA

-90 EDNNS
+90 EDKDS
-95 ENNKNVFDAFIAT
+95 EKNKNVFDAFIAT

-220 VAVFVLSKLEKILK
+220 VAVFVLSKLEKMLK

-311 LNNVSLYGADSLS
+311 LNNVSLYGADTLS

-339 GVFLKTKKQDIKSL
+339 GVFLKTKKQDVKSL
-353 AGSAALSGIFG
+353 AGSAALSGVFG

-390 GAVIAAFSGAAG
+390 GAVIAAFSKAAG

-436 ILTYL
+436 VLTYL
-441 VGYKDENIVENTV
+441 IGYKDENIVDDSSANAE
-454 GADETVIKEKDEKE
+454 ETMINKKE
-468 LKKSVQTEKA
+468 LNESIQTEKT
-478 IYSPLKGKMI
+478 IYSPLRGKMI
-488 PLSEVTDEVFS
+488 PLNEVADEVFS

-507 AVIPENSEV
+507 AVIPETSEV

-524 ILVADTKHALAFKSD
+524 VLVADTKHALAFNSN
-539 NGIEVMIHMGLDTVK
+539 NGMEVMIHMGLDTVK

-568 KVKKGNCIAKVDFEK
+568 KVKKGDLIARVDFEK
-583 IKEAGYPVV
+583 IKEEGYPIV
-592 TPVLILNSDDF
+592 TPVLVLNSDSF

-611 KSVTERNIL
+611 KFVTEKDKL
-620 LTCKL
+620 LTCK

>member
-27 HCATRLRFRLKDVD
+27 HCATRLRFRLKNSDI
-41 VVNRT
+41 VNRA

-90 EDNNS
+90 EDKDS
-95 ENNKNVFDAFIAT
+95 EKNKNVFDAFIAT

-220 VAVFVLSKLEKILK
+220 VAVFVLSKLEKMLK

-263 PVLTTAANGLAA
+263 PVLTTVANGLAT

-311 LNNVSLYGADSLS
+311 LNNVSLYGADTLS

-339 GVFLKTKKQDIKSL
+339 GVFLKTKKQDVKSL
-353 AGSAALSGIFG
+353 AGSAALSGVFG

-390 GAVIAAFSGAAG
+390 GAVIAAFSKAAG

-436 ILTYL
+436 VLTYL
-441 VGYKDENIVENTV
+441 IGYKDENIVNDSSTNAEEIMIN
-454 GADETVIKEKDEKE
+454 KKE
-468 LKKSVQTEKA
+468 LNKSIQTEKT
-478 IYSPLKGKMI
+478 IYSPLRGKMI
-488 PLSEVTDEVFS
+488 PLNELADEVFS

-507 AVIPENSEV
+507 AVIPETSEV

-524 ILVADTKHALAFKSD
+524 VLVADTKHALAFNSN
-539 NGIEVMIHMGLDTVK
+539 NGMEVMIHMGLDTVK

-568 KVKKGNCIAKVDFEK
+568 KVKKGDLIARVDFEK
-583 IKEAGYPVV
+583 IKEEGYPIV
-592 TPVLILNSDDF
+592 TPVLVLNSDSF

-611 KSVTERNIL
+611 KFVTEKDKL
-620 LTCKL
+620 LTCK

>member
-27 HCATRLRFRLKDVD
+27 HCATRLRFRLKNSDI
-41 VVNRT
+41 VNRA

-90 EDNNS
+90 EDKDS
-95 ENNKNVFDAFIAT
+95 EKNKNVFDAFIAT

-187 PNIITAINNEVALT
+187 PNIITAINNEVTLT

-220 VAVFVLSKLEKILK
+220 VAVFVLSKLEKMLK

-263 PVLTTAANGLAA
+263 PVLTTAANGLAT

-311 LNNVSLYGADSLS
+311 LNNVSLYGADTLS

-339 GVFLKTKKQDIKSL
+339 GVFLKTKKQDVKSL
-353 AGSAALSGIFG
+353 AGSAALSGVFG

-390 GAVIAAFSGAAG
+390 GAVIAAFSKAAG

-436 ILTYL
+436 VLTYL
-441 VGYKDENIVENTV
+441 IGYKDENIVNDSSTNAEEIMIN
-454 GADETVIKEKDEKE
+454 KKE
-468 LKKSVQTEKA
+468 LNKSIQTEKT
-478 IYSPLKGKMI
+478 IYSHLRGKMI
-488 PLSEVTDEVFS
+488 PLNEVADEVFS

-507 AVIPENSEV
+507 AVIPETSEV

-524 ILVADTKHALAFKSD
+524 VLVADTKHALAFNSN
-539 NGIEVMIHMGLDTVK
+539 NGMEVMIHMGLDTVK

-568 KVKKGNCIAKVDFEK
+568 KVKKGDLIARVDFEK
-583 IKEAGYPVV
+583 IKEEGYPIV
-592 TPVLILNSDDF
+592 TPVLVQGKFI
-603 TEIQAESP
+603 
-611 KSVTERNIL
+611 
-620 LTCKL
+620 

>member
-12 IMKYIGGVDNVIDIA
+12 IMKYIGGADNVIDIA
-27 HCATRLRFRLKDVD
+27 HCATRLRFRLKNSDI
-41 VVNRT
+41 VNRA

-90 EDNNS
+90 EDKDS
-95 ENNKNVFDAFIAT
+95 EKNKNVFDAFIAT

-187 PNIITAINNEVALT
+187 PNIITAINNEVTLT

-220 VAVFVLSKLEKILK
+220 VAVFVLSKLEKMLK

-263 PVLTTAANGLAA
+263 PVLTTAANGLAT

-311 LNNVSLYGADSLS
+311 LNNVSLYGADTLS

-339 GVFLKTKKQDIKSL
+339 GVFLKTKKQDVKSL
-353 AGSAALSGIFG
+353 AGSAALSGVFG

-390 GAVIAAFSGAAG
+390 GAVIAAFSKAAG

-436 ILTYL
+436 VLTYL
-441 VGYKDENIVENTV
+441 IGYKDENIVNDSSTNAEEIMIN
-454 GADETVIKEKDEKE
+454 KKE
-468 LKKSVQTEKA
+468 LNKSIQTEKT
-478 IYSPLKGKMI
+478 IYSPLRGKMI
-488 PLSEVTDEVFS
+488 PLNEVADEVFS

-507 AVIPENSEV
+507 AVIPETSEV

-524 ILVADTKHALAFKSD
+524 VLVADTKHALAFNSN
-539 NGIEVMIHMGLDTVK
+539 NGMEVMIHMGLDTVK

-568 KVKKGNCIAKVDFEK
+568 KVKKGDLIARVDFEK
-583 IKEAGYPVV
+583 IKEEGYPIV
-592 TPVLILNSDDF
+592 TPVLVLNSDSF

-611 KSVTERNIL
+611 KFVTEKDKL
-620 LTCKL
+620 LTCK